1 MRAPRGDGA
10 VRRLYKNGRL
20 QVPRFH
26 KELIM
31 IMIHVKKFCTTH
43 DRGEV
48 HVHAPLRSSRSIWR
62 MALAFLATMSVAAP
76 AGAFPLFQGSSIQGT
91 MAHGAGTTSSAPV
104 QVSSGAMAETQAQP
118 VRLEITHVAG
128 DTIHAIMW
136 SDGDGEG
143 RAARLHPRELVG
155 LTWTAEEC
163 DAGRCETISYR
174 IAGTARDTSTSTM
187 PRHGDNSDIW
197 LYRLEYALAHSAGEW
212 QNACEGASPDMGIF
226 VDGRWFADGTWKPG
240 GWTFSCPRGVI
251 SKCVRA
257 WGYKPWKTLRSP
269 VHGEVSLLRL
279 YLACTR
285 AALAEYCG
293 DGISHTRDGTL
304 VDMFDIYGFNV
315 PENVPGFREESVFD
329 EYGALWVSVP
339 RWPTAAPTRTGW
351 DFQSCELPRRAPQQA
366 ASALIHVWSDPTK
379 GRAPK

>member
-1 MRAPRGDGA
+1 
-10 VRRLYKNGRL
+10 VRRPYKSGRL
-20 QVPRFH
+20 QVPRFQE
-26 KELIM
+26 ELIM
-31 IMIHVKKFCTTH
+31 ATIQTKKLFTIHDSGT
-43 DRGEV
+43 V
-48 HVHAPLRSSRSIWR
+48 HIHAPPRSSKSIWR
-62 MALAFLATMSVAAP
+62 MAVAFMATMSVAAP
-76 AGAFPLFQGSSIQGT
+76 AGAFPLFQGSRIQGT
-91 MAHGAGTTSSAPV
+91 VAHGPGSTDSAPV
-104 QVSSGAMAETQAQP
+104 PGRPGPESATPAQP

-128 DTIHAIMW
+128 DTIHAITW
-136 SDGDGEG
+136 SDMDGEG

-163 DAGRCETISYR
+163 DAGRCETVLYR
-174 IAGTARDTSTSTM
+174 IAGAARDTSTSTM

-197 LYRLEYALAHSAGEW
+197 LYRLEYALARSAGEW
-212 QNACEGASPDMGIF
+212 QNPCEGAGTDMGIF
-226 VDGRWFADGTWKPG
+226 VDGRWFADGTWEPG
-240 GWTFSCPRGVI
+240 GWTFSCPGGVI

-269 VHGEVSLLRL
+269 AHGEVGLLPL

-285 AALAEYCG
+285 AARAEYCG

-315 PENVPGFREESVFD
+315 LENVPGFREESVFA
-329 EYGALWVSVP
+329 EHGALWVSVP
-339 RWPTAAPTRTGW
+339 RWPTAAPSRTGW
-351 DFQSCELPRRAPQQA
+351 DFQSCELPRRAPQRA